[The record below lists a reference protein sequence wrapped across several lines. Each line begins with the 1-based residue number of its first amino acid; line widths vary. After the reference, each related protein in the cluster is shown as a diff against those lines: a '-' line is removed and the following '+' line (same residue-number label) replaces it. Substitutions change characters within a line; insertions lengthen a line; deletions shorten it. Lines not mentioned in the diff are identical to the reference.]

1 LHSELQVSDL
11 LFLVL
16 VIKSC
21 PHTIHGLLY
30 FLVPMSGSHCLEQYF
45 LYLYFE
51 CSRFESHVRQYFVMN
66 KKETLK
72 EYNQLRRESKKAERE
87 ILDLQR
93 GVYNKPMAIEMQKEY
108 ALMAYIN
115 SEDAVAASV
124 SCGIPVSIVRKWIKA
139 ENWDA
144 IKREHYQKVRMKTV
158 EVLDT
163 TVAEQKAKLGS
174 AVAEKAMDLISRH
187 VDDSEMTVIEQAR
200 ATKDLID
207 SYIKLTGD
215 SVDVREQDKIEGVSE
230 KTQQIFFNLFQDNRN
245 VESSDGVI
253 LDDVSEIELIQ
264 ELENDEE

>member
-1 LHSELQVSDL
+1 
-11 LFLVL
+11 
-16 VIKSC
+16 
-21 PHTIHGLLY
+21 
-30 FLVPMSGSHCLEQYF
+30 
-45 LYLYFE
+45 
-51 CSRFESHVRQYFVMN
+51 
-66 KKETLK
+66 
-72 EYNQLRRESKKAERE
+72 
-87 ILDLQR
+87 
-93 GVYNKPMAIEMQKEY
+93 MAIEMQKEY

-115 SEDAVAASV
+115 SEDAVSASV

-215 SVDVREQDKIEGVSE
+215 SVDVRQQDQIEGVSE

-245 VESSDGVI
+245 VESSDDVI
-253 LDDVSEIELIQ
+253 VDDVSEIELIEQ
-264 ELENDEE
+264 LENDEE

>member
-1 LHSELQVSDL
+1 
-11 LFLVL
+11 
-16 VIKSC
+16 
-21 PHTIHGLLY
+21 
-30 FLVPMSGSHCLEQYF
+30 MSIE
-45 LYLYFE
+45 
-51 CSRFESHVRQYFVMN
+51 
-66 KKETLK
+66 
-72 EYNQLRRESKKAERE
+72 EYNQLRKNSKKIERE

-93 GVYNKPMAIEMQKEY
+93 GIYNKPMAVEMQKEY

-124 SCGIPVSIVRKWIKA
+124 SCGVPVKIIRKWIKA
-139 ENWDA
+139 EGWDE
-144 IKREHYQKVRMKTV
+144 IKRDHYQKVRMKTV

-163 TVAEQKAKLGS
+163 TVAEQKARLGS

-187 VDDSEMTVIEQAR
+187 VEDTEMTVVEQAR

-215 SVDVREQDKIEGVSE
+215 STEVKEQDKIEGVSE

-245 VESSDGVI
+245 VESSDDVI